1 MCGVASVVT
10 VHEEENQ
17 ARGGTLPPWS
27 GMLACAG
34 IGVAAAVLSLLP
46 WLVTGMRLPLQNLW
60 AVQTMPE
67 DMPIVLLPFSQYAI
81 TLLLGLVVIAYGAA
95 GIVVRALRTR
105 LPHRAGLAI
114 GAGVLAVHLVATV
127 QTATTVASGL
137 VERAASTVYLAA
149 LAVLFVVAVLT
160 GLLVLRLI
168 TAPPRAGAVIGLS
181 LVALLFGP
189 WVAALVSPMGT
200 VPDEVAYW
208 ALTTVV
214 RWLPAVL
221 VGAAIAWGG
230 LETRGRVVAAVGSLL
245 LLWVGPASITA
256 VTSAAGSRVLLRY
269 PAEVLDYGLQ
279 VLRAAMFLPELVVP
293 RLLVALVVAAAGI
306 GAHRLIARHRTHNEA

>member
-27 GMLACAG
+27 GMFACAG

-137 VERAASTVYLAA
+137 VERAPSTVYLAA

-168 TAPPRAGAVIGLS
+168 TAPTRAGAVIGLS

-189 WVAALVSPMGT
+189 WVAALVSAPVT
-200 VPDEVAYW
+200 Q
-208 ALTTVV
+208 
-214 RWLPAVL
+214 
-221 VGAAIAWGG
+221 
-230 LETRGRVVAAVGSLL
+230 
-245 LLWVGPASITA
+245 TA
-256 VTSAAGSRVLLRY
+256 T
-269 PAEVLDYGLQ
+269 
-279 VLRAAMFLPELVVP
+279 RAAE
-293 RLLVALVVAAAGI
+293 
-306 GAHRLIARHRTHNEA
+306 HRDAP